1 MHWIYLSPHTDD
13 AVLSCGGLIYEQA
26 RAGETVEVW
35 TFFSADPPPGEPLTP
50 FTQELHER
58 WGGGMEAYTVRRAE
72 DMEACAR
79 LGAVPRHFDLP
90 ECIYRSLPCGGPVIR
105 ARDDLFQPY
114 HPGEQPLVETIAGIL
129 RREAPAAAQLV
140 CPLTAGGHV
149 DHRIV
154 RAAAEAAA
162 AGSDL
167 ALWFYADYPYAAREE
182 EYGFQLT
189 DWVGPGWLVYSKE
202 ITGDGLEAWLAAVAA
217 YSSQISSFWS
227 GEGEMRREI
236 AAYCEKGSRLYHPMG

>member
-13 AVLSCGGLIYEQA
+13 AVLSCGGIIYEQV

-35 TFFSADPPPGEPLTP
+35 TFFTADPPPGPLLSP
-50 FTQELHER
+50 FAKELHER
-58 WGGGMEAYTVRRAE
+58 WGGGMDAYAIRRAE

-79 LGAVPRHFDLP
+79 LGAAPRHFDLP
-90 ECIYRSLPCGGPVIR
+90 ECIYRRLPGGQPVIH
-105 ARDDLFQPY
+105 ARDDLFRPY

-129 RREAPAAAQLV
+129 RREAPAAVRLV
-140 CPLTAGGHV
+140 VPLTAGGHV

-167 ALWFYADYPYAAREE
+167 SLWFYVDYPYGVQEE
-182 EYGFQLT
+182 HDFRLS
-189 DWVGPGWLVYSKE
+189 DWVGPGWLVYDQE
-202 ITGDGLEAWLAAVAA
+202 VTGQGLEAWQSAVGA
-217 YSSQISSFWS
+217 YQSQISSFW
-227 GEGEMRREI
+227 GNEGQMRKEI
-236 AAYCEKGSRLYHPMG
+236 AAYREKGSRLYHQIV